1 MTSKAY
7 YFDRITF
14 EPDMMAGVSCTCNDD
29 VSDAII
35 KNLASRGFSTEDI
48 LKFYP
53 YLEQEDITRA
63 LGDASASPQ

>member
-35 KNLASRGFSTEDI
+35 QNLTSRGFSTEEI
-48 LKFYP
+48 L
-53 YLEQEDITRA
+53 
-63 LGDASASPQ
+63 